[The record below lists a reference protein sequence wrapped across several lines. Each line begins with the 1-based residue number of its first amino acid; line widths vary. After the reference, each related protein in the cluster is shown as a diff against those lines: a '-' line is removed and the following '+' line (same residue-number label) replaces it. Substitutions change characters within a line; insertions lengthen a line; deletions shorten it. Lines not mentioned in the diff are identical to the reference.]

1 MIDAL
6 QRIDVKQLLDAP
18 ANPDLDAFLLIF
30 DRWRQRDDHPSDW
43 VDLADYAHMPKGPG
57 ILIAGKRDTFSVN
70 LNPPGPGLMTSVRK
84 GLEGTLEDR
93 FREAFRRARE
103 LNAAILA
110 EPEFPGAFTVRR
122 GGLPLRPPA
131 RPQFGPERPGCPPG
145 SCRCARYR
153 PGSACASLESRRQA
167 GLFRAIAGSPVTGST
182 LAGSPE
188 PIPRTGPRGP
198 GGQKMNRSPICICS
212 GPVPGTWV
220 LFRS

>member
-43 VDLADYAHMPKGPG
+43 VDLADYAHMPRGPG

-70 LNPPGPGLMTSVRK
+70 LNPPGPGLLTSVRK

-103 LNAAILA
+103 LNEAVLA
-110 EPEFPGAFTVRR
+110 EPEFPEGITVRR
-122 GGLPLRPPA
+122 GAWEVFLNDRLLVPNSDESDGVVRPALAVALGIVPEALARHSNPAGRLGYTVRLPEA
-131 RPQFGPERPGCPPG
+131 R
-145 SCRCARYR
+145 
-153 PGSACASLESRRQA
+153 
-167 GLFRAIAGSPVTGST
+167 
-182 LAGSPE
+182 
-188 PIPRTGPRGP
+188 
-198 GGQKMNRSPICICS
+198 
-212 GPVPGTWV
+212 
-220 LFRS
+220 